1 MDQARQGTGEL
12 VYRGRVLE
20 SPYLIRKYGVTE
32 EEYDQL
38 TDEDTKAELLDGV
51 LIIHSPASTRHE
63 TLFMFLISI
72 MNMYVETKGL
82 GRVLGSRQTIHLAYC
97 RKFEPDILF
106 LKAENLKRLGEAQ
119 IEGPADVVM
128 EIISENTRDYDL
140 REKRRVYQESG
151 IPEIWFIDEERRRI
165 EVDRKIE
172 EGYETEVVTSGRVE
186 SGVISGFFVEAEWL
200 WEKTL
205 PSPLS
210 CLQKIL
216 H

>member
-82 GRVLGSRQTIHLAYC
+82 GRVLGSRQTIHLAYS

-165 EVDRKIE
+165 EVDRM
-172 EGYETEVVTSGRVE
+172 
-186 SGVISGFFVEAEWL
+186 
-200 WEKTL
+200 
-205 PSPLS
+205 S